1 MESVLNFNEPLD
13 ISSLDKVVD
22 VFYRGS
28 GTEQQV
34 AQKILTQFQEHPD
47 AWTRVDYIL
56 EYSSNNS
63 TKYIGLQ
70 ILEKLIQT
78 RWKILPR
85 DQCDG
90 IKNYIVSL
98 IIKKSQDDATL
109 NKEKTYVNKLN
120 LILVQIL
127 KQEWPHNWPTFIH
140 EIVGASKTNE
150 TLCENNMKILKLLS
164 EEIFDYSAEQ
174 MVQEKVKNL
183 KNQLCQEFSEIS
195 QLCSFVL
202 ENATKPSLILATLDT
217 LLKFLIWIPL
227 GYIFETDLIKTLVKR
242 VSHMCLF

>member
-1 MESVLNFNEPLD
+1 METILNFNEPLD
-13 ISSLDKVVD
+13 VTALDKVVD
-22 VFYRGS
+22 AFYRGS
-28 GTEQQV
+28 GNEQQM
-34 AQKILTQFQEHPD
+34 AQKLLTQFQEHPD

-56 EYSSNNS
+56 EYSSNTS

-78 RWKILPR
+78 RWKVLPR
-85 DQCDG
+85 DQCEG
-90 IKNYIVSL
+90 MKSYIVSL
-98 IIKKSQDDATL
+98 IIKKSQDDQLL

-127 KQEWPHNWPTFIH
+127 KQEWPHNWPTFIP

-202 ENATKPSLILATLDT
+202 ENATKPGLILATLDT

-227 GYIFETDLIKTLVKR
+227 GYIFETDLIKILVTR
-242 VSHMCLF
+242 VSIYLSV

>member
-1 MESVLNFNEPLD
+1 MENILNFSEPLD
-13 ISSLDKVVD
+13 VAALDRVVD
-22 VFYRGS
+22 VFYRG
-28 GTEQQV
+28 GGNEQQM
-34 AQKILTQFQEHPD
+34 AQKLLTQFQEHPD

-56 EYSSNNS
+56 EYSSNTT

-78 RWKILPR
+78 RWKLLPK
-85 DQCDG
+85 DQRDG
-90 IKNYIVSL
+90 INNYIVSL
-98 IIKKSQDDATL
+98 IIKKSQDETHFH
-109 NKEKTYVNKLN
+109 KERTYVNKLN

-127 KQEWPHNWPTFIH
+127 KQEWPQNWPTFIP
-140 EIVGASKTNE
+140 ELIGASKTNE

-183 KNQLCQEFSEIS
+183 KNQLCQEFSDIS

-202 ENATKPSLILATLDT
+202 ANATKPSLILATLDT

-227 GYIFETDLIKTLVKR
+227 GYIFETDLIKILVTR
-242 VSHMCLF
+242 VS